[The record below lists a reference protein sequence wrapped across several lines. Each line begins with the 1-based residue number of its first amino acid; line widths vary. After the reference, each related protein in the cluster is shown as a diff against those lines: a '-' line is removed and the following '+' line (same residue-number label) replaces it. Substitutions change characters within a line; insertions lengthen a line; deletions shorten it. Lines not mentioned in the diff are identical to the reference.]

1 MREGDVRDE
10 YWTDSTGRPT
20 RASRTFFPLDYDGES
35 NTETGVMEFTY
46 SGYGE
51 SNVITAPCA
60 RATPDQADN
69 PGLMRDC
76 INLLPLEDTLRGS
89 ASLNWSVDTAITRWD
104 GVTVADAPKRVTM
117 LDLGSHSL
125 TGTIPATLNRLTGM
139 LDLRLANKRR
149 GIRPS
154 T

>member
-1 MREGDVRDE
+1 M
-10 YWTDSTGRPT
+10 TQGRRP
-20 RASRTFFPLDYDGES
+20 AFMEALS
-35 NTETGVMEFTY
+35 NS
-46 SGYGE
+46 SGLHLG
-51 SNVITAPCA
+51 PRA

-117 LDLGSHSL
+117 LDLSSHSL